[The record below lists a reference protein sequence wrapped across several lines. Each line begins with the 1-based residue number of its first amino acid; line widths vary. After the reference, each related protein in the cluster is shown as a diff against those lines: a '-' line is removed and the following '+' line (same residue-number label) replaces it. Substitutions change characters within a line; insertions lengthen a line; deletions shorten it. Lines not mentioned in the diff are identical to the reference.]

1 MKEKIYS
8 KDIAHA
14 INTYLKDDDW
24 HFSFDELRGVFKFG
38 LSLKGKMKKVNYLID
53 VKKDEYIVYAISP
66 LGADEEDEKMMVTM
80 AEFVCRANY
89 GLKNGNFEFDMRDG
103 EIRFKCFVDCEG
115 IAPTVEIIRNSI
127 HCPAAMFEQYG
138 DGIVGILFGNMS
150 AKDAVSKCES
160 SPIEELRAILG
171 EDLDVDADMDT
182 MIARLIERL
191 GIDVGEPDTNEDSQA
206 SSDAVTKIKT
216 DLFSAKGGND

>member
-14 INTYLKDDDW
+14 INAYLKDDDW
-24 HFSFDELRGVFKFG
+24 HFSFDELRGVFKFS

-53 VKKDEYIVYAISP
+53 VKKDEYIVYAVSP
-66 LGADEEDEKMMVTM
+66 LGADEEDEKIMVTM

-171 EDLDVDADMDT
+171 EDLDVDADMGT

-191 GIDVGEPDTNEDSQA
+191 GIDAGEPDTNEDSQA

>member
-1 MKEKIYS
+1 
-8 KDIAHA
+8 
-14 INTYLKDDDW
+14 
-24 HFSFDELRGVFKFG
+24 
-38 LSLKGKMKKVNYLID
+38 
-53 VKKDEYIVYAISP
+53 
-66 LGADEEDEKMMVTM
+66 MMVTM

-89 GLKNGNFEFDMRDG
+89 GLKNGNFEFDMREG

-160 SPIEELRAILG
+160 SPIEELSAILG
-171 EDLDVDADMDT
+171 EDLDIDADMDT

-191 GIDVGEPDTNEDSQA
+191 GIDAGEPDTDEDSQA
-206 SSDAVTKIKT
+206 SSDAGPEIKT
-216 DLFSAKGGND
+216 DLFGSKGGNN